1 MRFLN
6 KLLLLF
12 LFLPF
17 LSFGQKS
24 NAELLHEANA
34 ISDQGDYNSALA
46 DLKIIKQSKDKDSG
60 IYISALML
68 SSEINTKLFNC
79 EDVIKDNEDI
89 IKVYPS
95 METDCQTKIARFK
108 RYLGDHDGSIKAYK
122 RILQIQPNDNVTI
135 CNLALSYNLLG
146 KYDETIKILKIIN
159 NSDHFAQEYY
169 QYAIAYYHLNKLDS
183 AKDYIDKYLLTDKG
197 MNDQLGYKDA
207 ALIYSALNN
216 KTKGCDYIT
225 KANELL
231 ISNKIEPKLNT
242 QPESFKACW
251 IYKNSLKE
259 IKEIKSLKSKL
270 CN

>member
-1 MRFLN
+1 
-6 KLLLLF
+6 
-12 LFLPF
+12 
-17 LSFGQKS
+17 
-24 NAELLHEANA
+24 LHEATA
-34 ISDQGDYNSALA
+34 IADQGYYTDALA
-46 DLKIIKQSKDKDSG
+46 DLKIIKQSKDADTN
-60 IYISALML
+60 IYIAALML

-95 METDCQTKIARFK
+95 MEKDCLTKIARFK

-122 RILQIQPNDNVTI
+122 RILQLKPEENVTI
-135 CNLALSYNLLG
+135 CNLALSYNLLN
-146 KYDETIKILKIIN
+146 KYDETIKILKTIKG
-159 NSDHFAQEYY
+159 SEHFPQEYY

-183 AKDYIDKYLLTDKG
+183 AKKNIDKYLLTDKG

-207 ALIYSALNN
+207 SLIYSGLRN
-216 KTKGCDYIT
+216 KIRGCEYIS

-231 ISNKIEPKLNT
+231 ISNKIEAKLNT

-259 IKEIKSLKSKL
+259 IEEIKSLKSKL